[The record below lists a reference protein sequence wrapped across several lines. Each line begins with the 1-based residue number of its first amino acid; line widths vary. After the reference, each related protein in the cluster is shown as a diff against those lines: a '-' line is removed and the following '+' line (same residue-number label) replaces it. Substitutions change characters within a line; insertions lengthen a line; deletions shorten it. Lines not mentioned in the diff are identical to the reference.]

1 MQGRGARSAVAR
13 FVAWP
18 FWGLAAFSAV
28 LMLAQTRTEQPVFLL
43 LGTVLLIA
51 VVLLADPWRV
61 AALCGIGAVLLGLEP
76 MLDPSPLPGYW
87 SRVVWMPLFVVLAV
101 VLARVEQKR
110 LRAARANSR
119 LLRGILDATDQPI
132 FVKRYDVA
140 GAGPSYVLTNPAWK
154 AATGVDDAAGRTD
167 ADLFPESLVE
177 VVAAADAEVL
187 ASGRA
192 VTVEEHVGP
201 RAGSERPYLV
211 TKFPLLDEDGRPW
224 AVAGIATDLSEQ
236 RRAER
241 RMAAVFDESPVAAVR
256 LLLGPGGVG
265 VLQSNEAAEQLL
277 GMPLDGMDQAA
288 LRRFIHPDDLD
299 QVWSG
304 LASVVAV
311 GGDVT
316 SARELRLV
324 DLRGGVHWVRV
335 SASQVGEPDTDGSV
349 EVVVQL
355 ADQTELRALETAL
368 TSRTLTDAV
377 TGLPNR
383 AAVNDRL
390 ATALARLR
398 RGTGVVGVIFCDLD
412 RFKTVNDVYGHQVG
426 DLLLAEVARRLQS
439 AVRPEDTVGRIG
451 GDEFV
456 VVCEGLSDPREAALL
471 ALRMQEHLAGPW
483 HHADLMFSPTASIGV
498 AVTSDPDADAVDL
511 LRQADVAMYRA
522 KDSGRA
528 RIETYDRS
536 LDEELAGALTMQ
548 QRMRDALVEDGFVLH
563 YQPVVLLASGAVV
576 GAEALIRMKDCDRG
590 LLGPDRF
597 LPHAEASGLI
607 GPVGDWVL
615 ERALVDRAA
624 WEQRGIAVDVGV
636 NVSPSQL
643 AHPGFAADLLAR
655 VAAHG
660 TSPAR
665 VLVEITETALM
676 VEGTAS
682 SAALEEL
689 HAAGVR
695 IALDDFGTGYSSLS
709 WLHRFPV
716 DIVKIDKSF
725 VQAML
730 NDHRRATVVR
740 AVLDIAD
747 EIGLGVVAEGVE
759 TEEQAALLRELGCE
773 AAQGWLFGRP
783 VPADDPV
790 WTALAGLPRVGRF
803 G

>member
-1 MQGRGARSAVAR
+1 VCR

-18 FWGLAAFSAV
+18 FWGLLLASAAVVVLQAAV
-28 LMLAQTRTEQPVFLL
+28 DLPLSLL
-43 LGTVLLIA
+43 LGVVIMTA

-61 AALCGIGAVLLGLEP
+61 AALSAVVGVIAAGVPLLDPAPLEGYWARLLWYPVLAAFAVLLASLEH
-76 MLDPSPLPGYW
+76 
-87 SRVVWMPLFVVLAV
+87 R
-101 VLARVEQKR
+101 R

-132 FVKRYDVA
+132 FVKRYETV
-140 GAGPSYVLTNPAWK
+140 GAQPSYVLTNPAWA
-154 AATGVDDAAGRTD
+154 AATGVDDATGRTD
-167 ADLFPESLVE
+167 ADLFPQSLVE
-177 VVAAADAEVL
+177 VVASADAEVL
-187 ASGRA
+187 QSGRA

-211 TKFPLLDEDGRPW
+211 TKFPLLDEEGRPW

-256 LLLGPGGVG
+256 LMLGPGGVG

-304 LASVVAV
+304 LASVAAV

-316 SARELRLV
+316 SARELRLL
-324 DLRGGVHWVRV
+324 DLRGSLHWVRV
-335 SASQVGEPDTDGSV
+335 SASQVGEPDSDGSV

-355 ADQTELRALETAL
+355 ADQTELRALESAL
-368 TSRTLTDAV
+368 TSRALTDAV

-390 ATALARLR
+390 ATAIARLR
-398 RGTGVVGVIFCDLD
+398 RSSGVVSVIFCDLD
-412 RFKTVNDVYGHQVG
+412 RFKQVNDVYGHQVG
-426 DLLLAEVARRLQS
+426 DLLLAEVAGRLRS
-439 AVRPEDTVGRIG
+439 ALRPEDTVGRIG

-456 VVCEGLSDPREAALL
+456 VVCEGLGDPREAAVL
-471 ALRMQEHLAGPW
+471 ALRMQEHLAVPW
-483 HHADLMFSPTASIGV
+483 RHGDLVFTPTASIGV
-498 AVTSDPDADAVDL
+498 AVTSDPGADPVDL
-511 LRQADVAMYRA
+511 LRQADIAMYRA

-536 LDEELAGALTMQ
+536 LDEELAGALAMQ
-548 QRMRDALVEDGFVLH
+548 QRLRDALADDGFVLH
-563 YQPVVLLASGAVV
+563 YQPVVLLGSGAVV
-576 GAEALIRMKDCDRG
+576 GAEALIRMKDGDG

-597 LPHAEASGLI
+597 LPHAEASGVI
-607 GPVGDWVL
+607 GAVGDWV
-615 ERALVDRAA
+615 VDRALA
-624 WEQRGIAVDVGV
+624 DRARWEERGVRIDVGV
-636 NVSPSQL
+636 NISPSQL
-643 AHPGFAADLLAR
+643 SKPGFAADLLQR
-655 VAAHG
+655 IAAHS
-660 TSPAR
+660 TPPER

-730 NDHRRATVVR
+730 HDHRRATVVR

-759 TEEQAALLRELGCE
+759 TEEQAAVLRELGCE

-783 VPADDPV
+783 VPADDPA
-790 WTALAGLPRVGRF
+790 WAALAGLPRVGRS